1 MSRIAPRRWL
11 TARLV
16 MSASAMLVALAT
28 TCGLANGAVAQVQR
42 SDKVIY
48 TCEDDHGRIISAD
61 RPIADCSRR
70 ELRVLNN
77 DGSLR
82 RIIAAPLTREQQKQK
97 DREELQ
103 RQDDLAKLR
112 ARQARDRSLLLTF
125 EDEQSLE
132 SMRRRQLADIDHE
145 IRLATLRILSLD
157 KDLKIAQAEAARFQK
172 ERAGRPLP
180 FVYQQRITDAAN
192 AILAEDS
199 LIRDRQHERS
209 RLNERFDTDAM
220 RLRELLGRPTTQSTL
235 AQERAQ
241 SRH

>member
-1 MSRIAPRRWL
+1 MTLIAFRRWL
-11 TARLV
+11 TVRLV
-16 MSASAMLVALAT
+16 MSAPVALVASAT
-28 TCGLANGAVAQVQR
+28 ICGLADDALAQGQR
-42 SDKVIY
+42 SDKLIY
-48 TCEDDHGRIISAD
+48 TCEDDQGRIISAD
-61 RPIADCSRR
+61 RPIADCARR

-82 RIIAAPLTREQQKQK
+82 RIIAAPLTREQQKQR

-132 SMRRRQLADIDHE
+132 SMRRRQLADVDHE

-172 ERAGRPLP
+172 ERPGRALP

-199 LIRDRQHERS
+199 LIRDRQNERA
-209 RLNERFDTDAM
+209 RLNDRFDTDAM
-220 RLRELLGRPTTQSTL
+220 RLRELLGRPTAQPTL
-235 AQERAQ
+235 VQERIQ
-241 SRH
+241 SRR